1 MITHHVSGTAS
12 ETRSD
17 TLPYEVEQFCNLLAR
32 IYMRCL
38 REQDPQVLARLKAS
52 AETTKE
58 GSNAAA

>member
-1 MITHHVSGTAS
+1 MITHVSEATLGT
-12 ETRSD
+12 

-38 REQDPQVLARLKAS
+38 QDQDPQVLARLITSTK
-52 AETTKE
+52 TTKE